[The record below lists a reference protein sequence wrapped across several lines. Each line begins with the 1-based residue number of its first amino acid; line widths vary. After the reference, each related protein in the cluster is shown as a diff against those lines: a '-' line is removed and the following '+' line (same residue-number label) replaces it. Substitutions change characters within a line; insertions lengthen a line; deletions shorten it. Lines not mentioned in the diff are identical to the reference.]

1 MHRNN
6 NQQYHHLPI
15 RGAVFCFAIFF
26 FNIVQNA
33 FDRPRP
39 PPPFENLVENLKLL
53 RGPLLSYYEF
63 CSSFSTWI

>member
-53 RGPLLSYYEF
+53 
-63 CSSFSTWI
+63 